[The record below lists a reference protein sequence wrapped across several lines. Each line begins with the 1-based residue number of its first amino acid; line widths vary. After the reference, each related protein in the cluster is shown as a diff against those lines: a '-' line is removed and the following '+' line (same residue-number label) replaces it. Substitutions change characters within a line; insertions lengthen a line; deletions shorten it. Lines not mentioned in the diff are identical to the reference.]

1 MYTSSRKIINEMFAA
16 FDTKDLDRVVNT
28 FSKDAVCIYHGTQLM
43 PAAKFIGIEGV
54 KMFFEFNFLN
64 FNSEKFEK
72 VRFIEENNIIVV
84 LGNERFISKVDSKE
98 YHQNWVQVYTVRDGL
113 ISRMEEFATSA
124 LPDQYGGNAVA
135 SQKI

>member
-1 MYTSSRKIINEMFAA
+1 MYTPSRRVIDEMFAA
-16 FDTKDLDRVVNT
+16 FDLKDLERIVNT

-43 PAAKFIGIEGV
+43 PAAKFVGKVGA

-64 FNSEKFEK
+64 LNVEKFEK
-72 VRFIEENNIIVV
+72 FRFIEENNTIVV

-124 LPDQYGGNAVA
+124 LPGQYGGNAVA
-135 SQKI
+135 SKKI